1 MNAMPPKDEPLSR
14 RGFLNLMVKASLA
27 GSALIGL
34 GMLVR
39 YFSFQSETSL
49 PTQYDLGP
57 ASDYP
62 FGSRIAVPSAQAV
75 IIHNSQGYSAI
86 SLVCPHLGCV
96 VNVNSD
102 GFACPCHGSRF
113 LLDGSLRNGPASKP
127 LTVLRVEENAEGHL
141 ILYTS

>member
-1 MNAMPPKDEPLSR
+1 MNAMPSKDDNLSR
-14 RGFLNLMVKASLA
+14 RSFLELAVKASLA

-39 YFSFQSETSL
+39 YFSFQSEAS
-49 PTQYDLGP
+49 PPSDFDLGP

-62 FGSRIAVPSAQAV
+62 PGSRIPVQPAQAI
-75 IIHNSQGYSAI
+75 IIHDGQGYSAI
-86 SLVCPHLGCV
+86 SLVCPHLGCI

-113 LLDGSLRNGPASKP
+113 LPDGSLRSGPASHP
-127 LTVLRVEENAEGHL
+127 LTSLRVEVNAEGRL
-141 ILYTS
+141 ILYTG